1 MKAKAHTAIVAG
13 ASSCAVAS
21 WIRSQTVSEFDPS
34 ADKPRRSELVAQRLP
49 MVAAGIGFTGLS
61 ATVSGYF
68 DTAELKILSD
78 SADVRPLHQRL
89 EHHRELHSLP
99 LLGEALTTAHL
110 LRHGAHHFGQWLASR
125 LEVSDRAAAVI
136 DALEELAEWVID
148 AVGTGIFGHIL
159 GDVPTKGKGG
169 TALQLFKP
177 FTDRNFSL
185 GWVSAASKSVN
196 KYFTIVG
203 TALTGAAWALVGA
216 HVFCWKPPEK
226 HLDSYLERLSKKET
240 VTEAMLMIRD
250 DIVRLFERIFN
261 CIKGSLFDDNEFL
274 SPLEKDVKPE
284 SSWIHTSHDPQVC
297 FDVETFSPQS
307 LYQEGILP
315 QEILELRN
323 GSALYSVETL
333 WEGRG
338 SLVSSE
344 PNTSDHRLHRD
355 SNDKPL
361 GRSDQDSKSLFN
373 KSDWDQ

>member
-13 ASSCAVAS
+13 ASSCVVAS
-21 WIRSQTVSEFDPS
+21 WIRSQTTSEFDPS
-34 ADKPRRSELVAQRLP
+34 ADTPRRSELVARRLP

-78 SADVRPLHQRL
+78 SADVRPLHQQL

-99 LLGEALTTAHL
+99 LLGEVLTTAHL
-110 LRHGAHHFGQWLASR
+110 LRYGAQHFGQWLAAR
-125 LEVSDRAAAVI
+125 LEVSDRTTVVI
-136 DALEELAEWVID
+136 DALEELAEWVIN

-177 FTDRNFSL
+177 FTDHNFSL
-185 GWVSAASKSVN
+185 GWVSAASKSAN
-196 KYFTIVG
+196 KYLTLAG
-203 TALTGAAWALVGA
+203 TALTGAAWALAGA

-226 HLDSYLERLSKKET
+226 HLDSYLERLGKTES
-240 VTEAMLMIRD
+240 VTEAASMIHD
-250 DIVRLFERIFN
+250 DIVGLFERIFN
-261 CIKGSLFDDNEFL
+261 RIKGSLFDSSEFL
-274 SPLEKDVKPE
+274 QPLAKDVNSE
-284 SSWIHTSHDPQVC
+284 TSWIHTSHDPQVSC
-297 FDVETFSPQS
+297 GVESFSPQS
-307 LYQEGILP
+307 LHQEGILP
-315 QEILELRN
+315 EEILELKN

-344 PNTSDHRLHRD
+344 LGTGEHRLQKG
-355 SNDKPL
+355 SNDTPL
-361 GRSDQDSKSLFN
+361 RRSDQDGKSLFN
-373 KSDWDQ
+373 KSDRDQ